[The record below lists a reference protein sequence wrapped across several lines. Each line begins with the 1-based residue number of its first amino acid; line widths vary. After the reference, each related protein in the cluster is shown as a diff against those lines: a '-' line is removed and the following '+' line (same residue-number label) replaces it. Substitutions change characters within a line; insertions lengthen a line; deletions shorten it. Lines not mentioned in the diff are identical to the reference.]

1 MKTHLVTSDWLK
13 EKLSDSSVR
22 VADCR
27 FTLGK
32 PEAGKQAYDE
42 DHIPGAVYF
51 DLEKDMSGAKEKHGG
66 RHPLPKIEDF
76 VEKLGQAGISEKTIV
91 VAYDDQGGA
100 MASRLWWLLQYLGHD
115 QVYVLNDGYSSWKK
129 KGYPVTSE
137 VLQPNPERYEAKVQ
151 EEMVADIN
159 WVKAKKDAEEV
170 ILIDSRE
177 ERRYKGLE
185 EHIDPVAGHIPGA
198 KNYFWKGVLNDE
210 GTWKEEESLKQQ
222 FKDIDPSKE
231 IIVYC
236 GSGVTACPNIL
247 GLKEAGYEKVRLY
260 PGSWSDWCS
269 YPDNPAG
276 REEE

>member
-13 EKLSDSSVR
+13 EKLSGSSVR

-32 PEAGKQAYDE
+32 TEAGKQAYDE

-137 VLQPNPERYEAKVQ
+137 VLRPNPERYKAKVQ